1 VPLGCVSPVEVFTMP
16 SRPQSADSTFGHD
29 INEAM
34 FKALTETCGAL
45 QANDRSDREVIAARI
60 LDLAL
65 SGVKDSATLR
75 TRVLR
80 DARSVTR
87 TGSTLSSVKK
97 QTARR

>member
-1 VPLGCVSPVEVFTMP
+1 MPAGCVSPLEVFTMP

-34 FKALTETCGAL
+34 FKALTETCAAL
-45 QANDRSDREVIAARI
+45 HAKKRGDREVIAARI

>member
-1 VPLGCVSPVEVFTMP
+1 MP
-16 SRPQSADSTFGHD
+16 NRTQAVDSTFGHD
-29 INEAM
+29 TNEAM
-34 FKALTETCGAL
+34 FKALTEACGAL
-45 QANDRSDREVIAARI
+45 HATDRGDREVIATRI

-80 DARSVTR
+80 DARSGTR
-87 TGSTLSSVKK
+87 TGSALSIVKK